1 MFILKV
7 MVSKGINSVNK
18 MEYIVASCLLS
29 ALFSVTATADT
40 FLGRGRVVM
49 EGSIIETACA
59 IEMSSREQV
68 IEMITVP
75 ASQIA
80 HDGQG
85 IAKPFVIRLI
95 NCTLPRFDPT
105 MPDWQAFRV
114 TFDGLKDGALLGIEG
129 EARGVGLQIKDQS
142 GNIALPGVAMP
153 LAELSSGD
161 KLLQYTVNLLPNH
174 QILRA
179 GEYRSTLRF
188 KMDYY

>member
-7 MVSKGINSVNK
+7 MVSKGMSGVNK

-29 ALFSVTATADT
+29 ALFCVTATAET
-40 FLGRGRVVM
+40 FIGRGRVVM
-49 EGSIIETACA
+49 EGNIIETACA

-80 HDGQG
+80 LDGHG

-95 NCTLPRFDPT
+95 NCTLPRFDPS

-114 TFDGLKDGALLGIEG
+114 TFDGIKDGALLGIDG
-129 EARGVGLQIKDQS
+129 EAQGVGLQIKDQL
-142 GNIALPGVAMP
+142 GNIAFPGVAMP
-153 LAELSSGD
+153 LSGLSSGD
-161 KLLQYTVNLLPNH
+161 KLLQYTINLLPNH

-179 GEYRSTLRF
+179 GEYRSTVRF